1 MNVDPRDA
9 PDARFELQDVLQ
21 QPHRTDRQP
30 NELSAQTSTPAS
42 GSEEQARFEQQLD
55 DLDPDE
61 LNSIYLTSLPA
72 NYTTAT
78 SSPAPHERVPETS
91 PYPATSFVSARAQLA
106 ATLTGATLAA
116 LRNEIDVAA
125 HQSARWS
132 PATAAPVD
140 RDLVFR

>member
-30 NELSAQTSTPAS
+30 NELSVQISTPAS
-42 GSEEQARFEQQLD
+42 GSEEQASFEQQLD

-61 LNSIYLTSLPA
+61 LNSVYLTSLPE

-78 SSPAPHERVPETS
+78 SSPAPHVRVPETS

-106 ATLTGATLAA
+106 ATL
-116 LRNEIDVAA
+116 
-125 HQSARWS
+125 
-132 PATAAPVD
+132 P
-140 RDLVFR
+140 